1 MNHTH
6 PHPPCFLWNTM
17 DSKSDNFSILVY
29 ILCNHYRM
37 QTEDLQMAVKTNKKI
52 EYDLYP

>member
-6 PHPPCFLWNTM
+6 PHPPCFLWSTM
-17 DSKSDNFSILVY
+17 DSKSDNFS

-52 EYDLYP
+52 EYNLYP